1 MRAVKCMG
9 YGPPEVLRVVDA
21 EKPVPKDDEVLIRNR
36 ATEISPADI
45 AFRTG
50 KPFIARFFTGL
61 LRPKGI
67 PGDVL
72 AGEVEAVGKDV
83 SKFRKGDRVFGSSGM
98 KIGAQAE
105 YICLTE
111 EDALVTMPVGLS
123 YGDAVAFSYAG
134 LTALPF
140 LRDRANIRKGQK
152 VLINGASGSIGT
164 IAVQLAKYYEGEVT
178 GVCSTTNL
186 ELVRSLGADNVIDYT
201 EKDFTKD
208 GQTYDIIFDTV
219 GKSSYS
225 RCKGSLKEGG
235 IYLTTVPAM
244 GTIIRRLRPSGPA
257 HKRAIFAATGL
268 RPPSEKI
275 KDLEALKAMA
285 EEGRLRAIIDRNY
298 RLEQVAEAHRYV
310 EGGHRKG
317 DVIVTL

>member
-1 MRAVKCMG
+1 
-9 YGPPEVLRVVDA
+9 VVDS
-21 EKPVPKDDEVLIRNR
+21 EKPVPKDDEVLIKNH

-45 AFRTG
+45 AFRSG

-61 LRPKGI
+61 RRPKGI

-72 AGEVEAVGKDV
+72 AGEIEAVGKNV
-83 SKFRKGDRVFGSSGM
+83 RKFRKGDRVFGSSGM
-98 KIGAQAE
+98 KAGAQAE
-105 YICLTE
+105 YLCLAE
-111 EDALVTMPVGLS
+111 EDALVTLPAELS
-123 YGDAVAFSYAG
+123 YDDAAAFSYAG

-152 VLINGASGSIGT
+152 VLINGASGSIGS
-164 IAVQLAKYYEGEVT
+164 IAVQLAKYYGGEVT

-186 ELVRSLGADNVIDYT
+186 ELVRSLGTDNVIDYT
-201 EKDFTKD
+201 KNDFTKD

-219 GKSSYS
+219 GKSSFS

-244 GTIIRRLRPSGPA
+244 GIIIRRWWPSGPT

-275 KDLEALKAMA
+275 RDLEALKIMA
-285 EEGRLRAIIDRNY
+285 EEGRLRAIIDRCY
-298 RLEQVAEAHRYV
+298 RLEQIVEAHRYV
-310 EGGHRKG
+310 QGGHRKG
-317 DVIVTL
+317 DVIITL

>member
-1 MRAVKCMG
+1 M
-9 YGPPEVLRVVDA
+9 PA
-21 EKPVPKDDEVLIRNR
+21 E
-36 ATEISPADI
+36 
-45 AFRTG
+45 
-50 KPFIARFFTGL
+50 
-61 LRPKGI
+61 
-67 PGDVL
+67 
-72 AGEVEAVGKDV
+72 
-83 SKFRKGDRVFGSSGM
+83 
-98 KIGAQAE
+98 
-105 YICLTE
+105 
-111 EDALVTMPVGLS
+111 LS
-123 YGDAVAFSYAG
+123 YGDAAAFSYAG

-178 GVCSTTNL
+178 GVCSTKNL

-201 EKDFTKD
+201 KNDFTKD

-219 GKSSYS
+219 GRSSFS

-244 GTIIRRLRPSGPA
+244 GVIIRRLWHSGPA
-257 HKRAIFAATGL
+257 QKRAIFAATGL
-268 RPPSEKI
+268 RPAIEKI

-298 RLEQVAEAHRYV
+298 RLEQVVEAHRYV
-310 EGGHRKG
+310 QEGHRKG

>member
-1 MRAVKCMG
+1 MKAVKCTK

-21 EKPVPKDDEVLIRNR
+21 EKPVPKDDEVLIRNH

-111 EDALVTMPVGLS
+111 EDSLVTMPVGLS
-123 YGDAVAFSYAG
+123 YGDAAAFSYAG

-244 GTIIRRLRPSGPA
+244 GVIIRRLRPSGPTQ
-257 HKRAIFAATGL
+257 KRAIFAATGL

-275 KDLEALKAMA
+275 KDLEALKVMA